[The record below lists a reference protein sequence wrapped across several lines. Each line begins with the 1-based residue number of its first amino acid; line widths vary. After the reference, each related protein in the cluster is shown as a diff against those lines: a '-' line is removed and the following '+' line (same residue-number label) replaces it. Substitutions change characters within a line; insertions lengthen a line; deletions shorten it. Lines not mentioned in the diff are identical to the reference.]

1 MDIDADGGLT
11 LHEANL
17 DAATCRW
24 WSRGLLCQSIVCRAY
39 DAARCRTWP
48 GLAEPAR
55 FTARFAVLDF
65 ARADAS
71 RIRKSTLVGNQKS
84 KEIFVTDWF
93 NPSP

>member
-17 DAATCRW
+17 DAATR
-24 WSRGLLCQSIVCRAY
+24 SLVE
-39 DAARCRTWP
+39 P
-48 GLAEPAR
+48 GLAMSKHCLPCIRRCTMPDLAGPCGASPLHGPLR
-55 FTARFAVLDF
+55 SAGFRC
-65 ARADAS
+65 ADAS

-84 KEIFVTDWF
+84 KDIFVTDWF